1 MSIGKTNR
9 GVVSKLFKVTKNHIH
24 STAITIFTDKDSG
37 TLNNEPNTI
46 NTPNS
51 VKMTKPFAKQQ
62 NLKLSP

>member
-9 GVVSKLFKVTKNHIH
+9 GVVSKLLKLLK
-24 STAITIFTDKDSG
+24 ITFTPLLSRFLPIKDSG